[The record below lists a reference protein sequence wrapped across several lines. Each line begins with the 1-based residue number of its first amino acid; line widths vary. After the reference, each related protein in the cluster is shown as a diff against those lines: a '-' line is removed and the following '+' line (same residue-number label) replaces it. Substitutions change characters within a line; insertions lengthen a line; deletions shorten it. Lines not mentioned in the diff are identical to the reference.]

1 MIIRRRLKYSKTMN
15 KVNKLTL
22 PLCIELLEDRYG
34 KNIRRDTKWLSSLLE
49 IEMDFIVSEE
59 ELREHLGLMTVEEK
73 EARLMYKN
81 V

>member
-1 MIIRRRLKYSKTMN
+1 MN